1 MIGDG
6 IPGKLPVF
14 AALVKA
20 RALAEPGDSASI
32 PAIYEVSL
40 KITPCNPWIFS

>member
-6 IPGKLPVF
+6 MPGKLTVF

-20 RALAEPGDSASI
+20 RGPTGPGDSASI
-32 PAIYEVSL
+32 LIIYAVTI